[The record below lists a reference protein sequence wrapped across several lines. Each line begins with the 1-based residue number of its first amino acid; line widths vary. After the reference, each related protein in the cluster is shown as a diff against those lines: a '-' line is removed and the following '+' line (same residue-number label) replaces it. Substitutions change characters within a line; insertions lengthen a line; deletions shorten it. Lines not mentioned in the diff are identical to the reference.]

1 MPLLDGFDPDHVHRA
16 AAELAAGGLVGF
28 PTETVYGLG
37 ARADRD
43 TAAAAIFRAK
53 GRPGDHPLIVHVAE
67 PAQAP
72 HFAARWPPAAA
83 ALAARF
89 WPGPMTLIVQRRPGV
104 ASVAAGGLDT
114 VGLRCPDH
122 PVALAL
128 LREAAAL
135 GVAGVAGPS
144 ANRFG
149 RVSPT
154 RAAHVVDEF
163 GPDLTVLEGGAC
175 REGIESTIVDC
186 SREQPT
192 LLRPGTLA
200 RAAIEAALRASVGLP
215 LRDRDALAPRVSGSL
230 ASHYAPTAEV
240 RLGDARAIGDALR
253 GLPPAG
259 PRPMVGVYSRSAPDV
274 RLSCLHRTMPDD
286 PARVAHELFAV
297 LRAFDD
303 AGVRCLWVE
312 APPSSA
318 AWDGVRDRLL
328 RAAARRDPS

>member
-154 RAAHVVDEF
+154 RAGHVVDEF

-230 ASHYAPTAEV
+230 ASHYAPHRRGAPRRCPRDRRRAARTASG
-240 RLGDARAIGDALR
+240 RPAAHGRRIFPQRARCAPFLPAPHDARR
-253 GLPPAG
+253 PRTRG
-259 PRPMVGVYSRSAPDV
+259 PRVV
-274 RLSCLHRTMPDD
+274 RR
-286 PARVAHELFAV
+286 PARLRRRRGALPVGRGAAV
-297 LRAFDD
+297 IGSLGRRA
-303 AGVRCLWVE
+303 
-312 APPSSA
+312 
-318 AWDGVRDRLL
+318 
-328 RAAARRDPS
+328 